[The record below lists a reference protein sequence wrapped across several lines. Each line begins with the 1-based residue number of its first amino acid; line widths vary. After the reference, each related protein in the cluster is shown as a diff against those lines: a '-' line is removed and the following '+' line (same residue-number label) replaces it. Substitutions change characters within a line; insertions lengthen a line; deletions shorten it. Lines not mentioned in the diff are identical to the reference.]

1 MKRFILIVS
10 FALISMFVFCN
21 DYNAD
26 QQKLFNDIVYFLKV
40 EGFVPEIQEN
50 QNIKFKYEG
59 RTYYVKVSNLDTAP
73 MFVSMFIEYSY
84 DSVYSETALLN
95 AQRELNYYKGVKL
108 LCYES
113 SYSMR
118 GEMYLTDS
126 EQFKYVFYK
135 ILLQLGNME
144 SELED
149 ICADS

>member
-1 MKRFILIVS
+1 MKRFILILS
-10 FALISMFVFCN
+10 FAVFSLSVFCN
-21 DYNAD
+21 DYNTD
-26 QQKLFNDIVYFLKV
+26 QQKLFNEIVSFLKV
-40 EGFVPEIQEN
+40 EGFVPEVQEN

-73 MFVSMFIEYSY
+73 MFVAMFIEYSY

-113 SYSMR
+113 SYAMR
-118 GEMYLTDS
+118 GEMYLTDA

-135 ILLQLGNME
+135 ILSQLGSME

-149 ICADS
+149 ICEAS